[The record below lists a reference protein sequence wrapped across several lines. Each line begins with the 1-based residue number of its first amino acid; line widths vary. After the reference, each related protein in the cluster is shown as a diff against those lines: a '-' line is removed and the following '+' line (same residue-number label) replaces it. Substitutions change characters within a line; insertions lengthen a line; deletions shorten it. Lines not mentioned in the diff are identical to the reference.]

1 MNILHTIIENGLP
14 YIICILEIM
23 GVIVISISAVFA
35 FLQYFQNAFLKKQLD
50 IQTTFSKSLLTGL
63 EFLMT
68 GEIFKT
74 ILIQSMEE
82 IFVLSGIV
90 VLRIALAILLHFET
104 RSNHKKK
111 ELENASGTDSADKK
125 ALDGGENATKDI
137 K

>member
-1 MNILHTIIENGLP
+1 MNILYAIIEVGLP
-14 YIICILEIM
+14 YVICILEIM
-23 GVIVISISAVFA
+23 GVIVIAISAISA

-82 IFVLSGIV
+82 ILLLGGIV
-90 VLRIALAILLHFET
+90 ILRIALAVLLHFEN
-104 RSNHKKK
+104 RSNHGSTAASVSTESKNNTA
-111 ELENASGTDSADKK
+111 ESDTENKGDK
-125 ALDGGENATKDI
+125 
-137 K
+137 